1 MNSAKNDLKT
11 PQIPRI
17 SWMRFFK
24 KSVKS
29 VESVAF
35 LFFFHRLACALALRP
50 ASE

>member
-24 KSVKS
+24 KSV
-29 VESVAF
+29 ESVAF
-35 LFFFHRLACALALRP
+35 LFFFHLLACALALRP